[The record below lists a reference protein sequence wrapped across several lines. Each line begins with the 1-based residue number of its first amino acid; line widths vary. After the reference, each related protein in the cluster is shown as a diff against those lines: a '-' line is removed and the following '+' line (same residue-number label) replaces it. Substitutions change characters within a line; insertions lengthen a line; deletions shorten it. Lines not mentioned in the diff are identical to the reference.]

1 MTMEE
6 VRQLSIK
13 PPKKDFRHHTTWMPP
28 ISALKKVTELVNCQL
43 DYLFSTWKHEAVLP
57 NFLERG
63 CLKKDEKGTVTYDFG
78 IESRTENIT
87 NLLTEDENELQK
99 KLLRCKK
106 NKKREKSFAETRKR
120 SEIQE
125 EANDINSHVSIEN
138 KVLSVLIAVLMF
150 YVPFNCI
157 SFTVG

>member
-28 ISALKKVTELVNCQL
+28 ISALEKVTELVNCQL

-87 NLLTEDENELQK
+87 NLLTEDEMNYRRNYSDARRIKNEK
-99 KLLRCKK
+99 NHLLKPGK
-106 NKKREKSFAETRKR
+106 EVKFKKRP
-120 SEIQE
+120 
-125 EANDINSHVSIEN
+125 
-138 KVLSVLIAVLMF
+138 M
-150 YVPFNCI
+150 I
-157 SFTVG
+157 STPM